1 MSLPLLIRARIILD
15 ERPALMTS
23 FNLHYVYKGSITRL
37 TEWVKASTYKT
48 GGNTVHFII
57 ASVSFLIH

>member
-1 MSLPLLIRARIILD
+1 
-15 ERPALMTS
+15 MTS

-37 TEWVKASTYKT
+37 TEGVKASTYKT